1 MNVVIVILGVLG
13 FLSVARRVLVALL
26 LAIGTGFEN
35 FLAKE
40 ATEVRARRGDL
51 TGMQE
56 LESQRR
62 AARRSRMAATAR
74 LAGWSA
80 LLIAP
85 ALTPWT
91 AALYACYSPLWLI
104 SAARRA

>member
-1 MNVVIVILGVLG
+1 MNIVVIILGIFG
-13 FLSVARRVLVALL
+13 FLAVARRVLVALL
-26 LAIGTGFEN
+26 LAIGTGVEN

-40 ATEVRARRGDL
+40 ATEVSARRGDI
-51 TGMQE
+51 TAMQE
-56 LESQRR
+56 SESRR
-62 AARRSRMAATAR
+62 RTARRSRTNAIAR

-91 AALYACYSPLWLI
+91 ALLYATYSPLWLL
-104 SAARRA
+104 SGARRA